1 MQYTRRANCGI
12 TDGFAGRNSLQSVLS
27 FVLSLLFALAFAC
40 VFAPAPAFADSNPD
54 SGEYSIERVTIS
66 ANVQTDGS
74 LHVVE
79 QRVIR
84 FEENHANLCWWQDLP
99 GGDSVEYLAGISV
112 AQMDSIDQQELDLV
126 PLEYAEYDPEWRE
139 GSVPSRDVYSFDAEH
154 GRTYAFFNVTGEYVL
169 LQSEYDIVGAVQL
182 YKDCAE
188 LRWKFVAAGQW
199 SSASQNVSCTVSLP
213 VPADAQP
220 VVGKD
225 VYGWSHGPEGGGLN
239 FDAGVNSVTVWEEVV
254 PADEYSEIRILM
266 PAEWIGNA
274 TPEVASKHAGSL
286 RRDKVLQEE
295 LEWVDQKA
303 YRRLSEL
310 SAFIVFAI
318 LSILFT
324 AFALL
329 MYALFGRVRK
339 VKGEADAP
347 LLGFVQNQSAPVIS
361 RLWHWNRALPQD
373 FAACVLGLVEKGAIR
388 VGWKHV
394 EGGLPE
400 AGEADAAASEHLH
413 GEALISPGDSETPA
427 EDEALAEGGPGTP
440 GKTGG
445 DLCFL
450 EETGAVSRSDLNGL
464 EKLAMGIIFDSVGSG
479 SRSVWVDDIACS
491 GGMQAEQLSYRFDSW
506 HSKLKRMV
514 VQAGY
519 FESRGLFWQRALV
532 LVAVAYLVV
541 AVAVS
546 LALNSF
552 WPALLA
558 LACAIAVVAIANQ
571 LGRRSKN
578 GSAAYAACQRLR
590 AVLAADA
597 QAYGGESGG
606 GTVPEGDTC
615 SEKAAEPAEGAGVPQ
630 VEPDVDTEVLQDQPS
645 ADVEA
650 PAESCDP
657 GEAADAGRAQ
667 LDGLS
672 AGEWAQLLT
681 YAYAI
686 DSREAAVAAV
696 ERRLAEGEGGSR
708 PQVLAEDGALAAL
721 LDACRAHGECLPA
734 CEQVALAVE
743 QVYRNASWKQQR
755 KRAKKAKGGF
765 FSLHRGSRR

>member
-12 TDGFAGRNSLQSVLS
+12 TGCFAGRRGLRPVLP

-40 VFAPAPAFADSNPD
+40 AFAPALAFADSNPD

-99 GGDSVEYLAGISV
+99 GGDSVEYLTGISV

-126 PLEYAEYDPEWRE
+126 PLEYVEYDPEWRE
-139 GSVPSRDVYSFDAEH
+139 GVVPSRDVCSFDAEH
-154 GRTYAFFNVTGEYVL
+154 GRTYAFFDVTGEYVL

-220 VVGKD
+220 QVGKD
-225 VYGWSHGPEGGGLN
+225 VYGWSHGPEGGGLS
-239 FDAGVNSVTVWEEVV
+239 FDAGVNSVTVWEEIV
-254 PADEYSEIRILM
+254 PSDEYSEVRILM
-266 PAEWIGNA
+266 PAEWISNA

-310 SAFIVFAI
+310 SAFTVFAI
-318 LSILFT
+318 LSFLLT
-324 AFALL
+324 AFALV

-339 VKGEADAP
+339 VKGEADVP
-347 LLGFVQNQSAPVIS
+347 LLGFAQDASTPVIS

-373 FAACVLGLVEKGAIR
+373 FAACVLGLIEKGAIR
-388 VGWKHV
+388 VGWKRV
-394 EGGLPE
+394 DGGLPE
-400 AGEADAAASEHLH
+400 VGEADGAAS
-413 GEALISPGDSETPA
+413 AASDPTAA
-427 EDEALAEGGPGTP
+427 EDGAEGPAQEC
-440 GKTGG
+440 G
-445 DLCFL
+445 DLCYL
-450 EETGAVSRSDLNGL
+450 EETGAVPRSKLDGL
-464 EKLAMGIIFDSVGSG
+464 EKLAMGIIFDSVGAG
-479 SRSVWVDDIACS
+479 SRSVWVDDIACG
-491 GGMQAEQLSYRFDSW
+491 GGMQPEQLSYRFDSW

-514 VQAGY
+514 AQAGY

-532 LVAVAYLVV
+532 LVVVAYLVV

-546 LALNSF
+546 VALNSF

-571 LGRRSKN
+571 LGRRSKG

-597 QAYGGESGG
+597 RATDGEPGEAAKSKEAARSEQA
-606 GTVPEGDTC
+606 V
-615 SEKAAEPAEGAGVPQ
+615 EPAEDAEASQVLQGAG
-630 VEPDVDTEVLQDQPS
+630 
-645 ADVEA
+645 AEA
-650 PAESCDP
+650 PAERGDS
-657 GEAADAGRAQ
+657 GEAADGEADRAL
-667 LDGLS
+667 LDALS

-681 YAYAI
+681 CAYAI
-686 DSREAAVAAV
+686 DAREAAVAAI
-696 ERRLAEGEGGSR
+696 ERRLAEGEDVGR
-708 PQVLAEDGALAAL
+708 AQALVADGTLAAF
-721 LDACRAHGECLPA
+721 LDACRVHGDSLPA

-743 QVYRNASWKQQR
+743 EVYRNASWKQQR
-755 KRAKKAKGGF
+755 KRAKAAKSGF
-765 FSLHRGSRR
+765 FNLRRGSRR

>member
-12 TDGFAGRNSLQSVLS
+12 TGAFAGRSSLRSALPLL
-27 FVLSLLFALAFAC
+27 LSLLFAIAFAC
-40 VFAPAPAFADSNPD
+40 MFSPAPAFADSNPD

-66 ANVQTDGS
+66 SNVQTDGS

-99 GGDSVEYLAGISV
+99 GGDSVEYLTGISV
-112 AQMDSIDQQELDLV
+112 AQMGSADQQEVDLI

-139 GSVPSRDVYSFDAEH
+139 GEVPSKDVYSFDEEH
-154 GRTYAFFNVTGEYVL
+154 GRTYAFFDVTGEYVL

-199 SSASQNVSCTVSLP
+199 SSASQNVTCTVSLP
-213 VPADAQP
+213 VPADTQP
-220 VVGKD
+220 VEGKD

-239 FDAGVNSVTVWEEVV
+239 FDAGVNSVTAWEEVV
-254 PADEYSEIRILM
+254 PSDEYTEIRILM

-286 RRDKVLQEE
+286 HRDKVLQEE

-347 LLGFVQNQSAPVIS
+347 LLGFAEDLDAPAIS

-373 FAACVLGLVEKGAIR
+373 FAACVLGLVEKGAVR
-388 VGWKHV
+388 VGWRRF
-394 EGGLPE
+394 EGALPE
-400 AGEADAAASEHLH
+400 SAEDVKKASECPAAGDPVCSSDREAPADIAQDTVAQAGE
-413 GEALISPGDSETPA
+413 
-427 EDEALAEGGPGTP
+427 
-440 GKTGG
+440 
-445 DLCFL
+445 DLCYL
-450 EETGAVSRSDLNGL
+450 EETGDVARSDLDDL
-464 EKLAMGIIFDSVGSG
+464 ECMAMGIIFDSVGAG
-479 SRSVWVDDIACS
+479 NRCVWVDDIAC
-491 GGMQAEQLSYRFDSW
+491 GGSAKVEPLSYSFDNW
-506 HSKLKRMV
+506 HLKLSGKVAR
-514 VQAGY
+514 AGL
-519 FESRGLFWQRALV
+519 FESRGLFWQRMLV
-532 LVAVAYLVV
+532 LAAVAYLVV

-546 LALNSF
+546 FALNSF

-558 LACAIAVVAIANQ
+558 LACAVAVVAIANQ
-571 LGRRSKN
+571 LGRRSKY
-578 GSAAYAACQRLR
+578 GSQAYAACQRLR
-590 AVLAADA
+590 AALAADA
-597 QAYGGESGG
+597 QTASGEAASGEDAC
-606 GTVPEGDTC
+606 PDGD
-615 SEKAAEPAEGAGVPQ
+615 AEPAADAEAPQ
-630 VEPDVDTEVLQDQPS
+630 TQQGTD
-645 ADVEA
+645 AEA
-650 PAESCDP
+650 PAES
-657 GEAADAGRAQ
+657 GESASAADGKAGKVQ
-667 LDGLS
+667 LDALS
-672 AGEWAQLLT
+672 AAEWVRLLT
-681 YAYAI
+681 CAYAV
-686 DSREAAVAAV
+686 DAREAAVAAV
-696 ERRLAEGEGGSR
+696 ERRLADGEDGSPGR
-708 PQVLAEDGALAAL
+708 TLAADGALSQDSRLRAM
-721 LDACRAHGECLPA
+721 LDACRACGECLPA

-743 QVYRNASWKQQR
+743 QVYRSASWRKQR
-755 KRAKKAKGGF
+755 KRAKAAKGGF
-765 FSLHRGSRR
+765 FNLRRGSRR

>member
-12 TDGFAGRNSLQSVLS
+12 TGAFAGRSSLRSALPLL
-27 FVLSLLFALAFAC
+27 LSLLFAIAFAC
-40 VFAPAPAFADSNPD
+40 MFSPAPAFADSNPD
-54 SGEYSIERVTIS
+54 SGEYSIERVSIS
-66 ANVQTDGS
+66 SNVQTDGS

-99 GGDSVEYLAGISV
+99 GGDSVEYLTGISV
-112 AQMDSIDQQELDLV
+112 AQMDSIDQQELNLV
-126 PLEYAEYDPEWRE
+126 PLEYAEYDPQWRE
-139 GSVPSRDVYSFDAEH
+139 GEVPAKDVYSFDEEH
-154 GRTYAFFNVTGEYVL
+154 GRTYAFFDVTGEYVL

-220 VVGKD
+220 VAGKD

-254 PADEYSEIRILM
+254 PSDEYSEIRILM
-266 PAEWIGNA
+266 PAEWISNA

-286 RRDKVLQEE
+286 HRDKVLQEE

-318 LSILFT
+318 LSILLT

-347 LLGFVQNQSAPVIS
+347 LLGFAEDLDAPVIS

-373 FAACVLGLVEKGAIR
+373 FAACVMGLVEKGAVR
-388 VGWKHV
+388 VGWKRF

-400 AGEADAAASEHLH
+400 AGEGGKEAPERLAAEDPARSD
-413 GEALISPGDSETPA
+413 DSEVPA
-427 EDEALAEGGPGTP
+427 KVAQDTVAQAGE
-440 GKTGG
+440 
-445 DLCFL
+445 DLCYL
-450 EETGAVSRSDLNGL
+450 EETGDVARGDLDDL
-464 EKLAMGIIFDSVGSG
+464 ERMAMGIIFDSVGAG
-479 SRSVWVDDIACS
+479 NRCVWVDDIAC
-491 GGMQAEQLSYRFDSW
+491 GGSAKVEPLSYSFDNW
-506 HSKLKRMV
+506 HLKLSGKVAR
-514 VQAGY
+514 AGL
-519 FESRGLFWQRALV
+519 FESRGLFWQRMLV
-532 LVAVAYLVV
+532 LAAVAYLVV

-546 LALNSF
+546 FALNSF

-558 LACAIAVVAIANQ
+558 LACVIAVVAIANQ
-571 LGRRSKN
+571 LGRRSKY
-578 GSAAYAACQRLR
+578 GSQAYAACQRLR
-590 AVLAADA
+590 AALAADA
-597 QAYGGESGG
+597 QAAGGDSDGTASSGE
-606 GTVPEGDTC
+606 GTRPDG
-615 SEKAAEPAEGAGVPQ
+615 AAEPAADAEAPRAQ
-630 VEPDVDTEVLQDQPS
+630 QDS
-645 ADVEA
+645 DAEA
-650 PAESCDP
+650 PAESGDSAN
-657 GEAADAGRAQ
+657 AADGKAGKAQ
-667 LDGLS
+667 LDALS
-672 AGEWAQLLT
+672 AAEWARILIC
-681 YAYAI
+681 AYAV
-686 DSREAAVAAV
+686 DAREAAVAAV
-696 ERRLAEGEGGSR
+696 ERRLADGEEGSPGCT
-708 PQVLAEDGALAAL
+708 LAADGALSQDARLHAM

-743 QVYRNASWKQQR
+743 QVYRSASWRKQR
-755 KRAKKAKGGF
+755 KRAKAAKGGF
-765 FSLHRGSRR
+765 FNLRRGSRR

>member
-12 TDGFAGRNSLQSVLS
+12 TGAFAGRSSLRSALPLL
-27 FVLSLLFALAFAC
+27 LSLLFAIAFAC
-40 VFAPAPAFADSNPD
+40 MFSPAPAFADSNPD
-54 SGEYSIERVTIS
+54 SGEYSIERVSIS
-66 ANVQTDGS
+66 SNVQTDGS

-84 FEENHANLCWWQDLP
+84 FEQNHANLCWWQDLP
-99 GGDSVEYLAGISV
+99 GGDSVEYLTGISV
-112 AQMDSIDQQELDLV
+112 AQMDSIDQQELNLV
-126 PLEYAEYDPEWRE
+126 PLEYAEYDPQWRE
-139 GSVPSRDVYSFDAEH
+139 GEVPAKDVYSFDEEH
-154 GRTYAFFNVTGEYVL
+154 GRTYAFFDVTGEYVL

-220 VVGKD
+220 VAGKD
-225 VYGWSHGPEGGGLN
+225 VYGWSHGPEGGSLN
-239 FDAGVNSVTVWEEVV
+239 FDTGVNSVTVWEEVV
-254 PADEYSEIRILM
+254 PSDEYSEIRILM

-286 RRDKVLQEE
+286 HRDKVLQEE

-347 LLGFVQNQSAPVIS
+347 LLGFAQDLDAPAIS

-388 VGWKHV
+388 VGWKRV

-400 AGEADAAASEHLH
+400 AGEADAVASERLH
-413 GEALISPGDSETPA
+413 GEGPVSSDDSGAPA
-427 EDEALAEGGPGTP
+427 EDGPGAP
-440 GKTGG
+440 GKTGEE
-445 DLCFL
+445 LCYL
-450 EETGAVSRSDLNGL
+450 EETGAVLQSELNGL
-464 EKLAMGIIFDSVGSG
+464 EKLAMGIIFDSVGAG

-491 GGMQAEQLSYRFDSW
+491 GSMQAEQLSYRFDTW
-506 HSKLKRMV
+506 HSKLNRMV
-514 VQAGY
+514 AQAGC

-532 LVAVAYLVV
+532 LVAVAYLIV

-571 LGRRSKN
+571 LGRRSKD

-597 QAYGGESGG
+597 RANGGESG
-606 GTVPEGDTC
+606 EGAKSGEDAC
-615 SEKAAEPAEGAGVPQ
+615 PEKAAEPAEGAGQ
-630 VEPDVDTEVLQDQPS
+630 LQDKPG
-645 ADVEA
+645 AGAEA
-650 PAESCDP
+650 PAESGNP
-657 GEAADAGRAQ
+657 GEAAEAGRAQ

-686 DSREAAVAAV
+686 DSREAALAAV
-696 ERRLAEGEGGSR
+696 ERRLAEEGDGIR
-708 PQVLAEDGALAAL
+708 ILVEDGALAAL

-743 QVYRNASWKQQR
+743 QVYRSASWRQQR
-755 KRAKKAKGGF
+755 KRAKAAKGGF
-765 FSLHRGSRR
+765 FNLRRGSRR